1 MVILVEDLRL
11 KFVLQN
17 RGTLELC
24 SFVLEGR
31 SIETWKGRFS
41 FFCEELERDIYIL
54 KGSKWRQVRMQFR
67 IRG

>member
-24 SFVLEGR
+24 SFVLEEYGGVER
-31 SIETWKGRFS
+31 EV
-41 FFCEELERDIYIL
+41 FFFL
-54 KGSKWRQVRMQFR
+54 KN
-67 IRG
+67 